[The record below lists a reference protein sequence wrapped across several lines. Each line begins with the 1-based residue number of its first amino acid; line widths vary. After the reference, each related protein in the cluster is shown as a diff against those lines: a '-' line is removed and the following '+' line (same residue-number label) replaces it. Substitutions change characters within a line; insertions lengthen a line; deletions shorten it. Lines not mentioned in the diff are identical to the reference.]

1 MFVFRESGCIRIK
14 VVEFGKNWLCSCKG
28 GCIRKK
34 DAVFEQKLLFWG
46 KSCCI
51 QAKWLYSGKSDCIW
65 VKFLYS
71 VKSGCIREKWL

>member
-51 QAKWLYSGKSDCIW
+51 QAK
-65 VKFLYS
+65 
-71 VKSGCIREKWL
+71 

>member
-34 DAVFEQKLLFWG
+34 DAVFD
-46 KSCCI
+46 KSCCFVVVFKVVVFG
-51 QAKWLYSGKSDCIW
+51 QK
-65 VKFLYS
+65 
-71 VKSGCIREKWL
+71 